1 MQHPA
6 TVPRVSGGMDEEG
19 DGERVAALGRGLLPL
34 AESRGVVR
42 DVLAAVRNL
51 QHLLRSPRV
60 GPKALVQVIPGLRG
74 FCDPLLLAVEQIL
87 EHARRASTISIEP
100 AATRLDRHAFSL
112 CDRLRTALDRAADE
126 PMDARTRLAFEA
138 DIVQC
143 DAELNSVRQLLDLL
157 IHATER
163 SETDLFIEEVV
174 QVAFASPPRSAPRG
188 KLVRMTASYARDG
201 SGFRAS
207 AQVVV
212 PLLAIAAGWVR
223 AASGSDLHLSATCR
237 EDEPVVVTISYDGPP
252 GGEEL
257 VFEPPLMVSSTLVC
271 AETAARLVGASFE
284 AEADRVIIW
293 FPRAVV

>member
-1 MQHPA
+1 M
-6 TVPRVSGGMDEEG
+6 GEEE
-19 DGERVAALGRGLLPL
+19 DGERAVGGARGLVPL
-34 AESRGVVR
+34 AEARGVVR
-42 DVLAAVRNL
+42 DGLAAIRNL

-74 FCDPLLLAVEQIL
+74 FCDPLLVSVEQIL
-87 EHARRASTISIEP
+87 AHARRAATISIEP
-100 AATRLDRHAFSL
+100 AATRLDAHASSV
-112 CDRLRTALDRAADE
+112 CDRLRAALDRAADE
-126 PMDARTRLAFEA
+126 PMDAKTRLAFEA

-174 QVAFASPPRSAPRG
+174 RVAFSSAPRSPPRG
-188 KLVRMTASYARDG
+188 NLVHLTASYARDG

-207 AQVVV
+207 AQVIV
-212 PLLAIAAGWVR
+212 PLLAIAAGWVQ
-223 AASGSDLHLSATCR
+223 AASESPVFLSATCR

-257 VFEPPLMVSSTLVC
+257 AFEPPLVVTPTLAC
-271 AETAARLVGASFE
+271 AQAAARLVRASFE
-284 AEADRVIIW
+284 AEADRVVIW
-293 FPRAVV
+293 LPRVGV